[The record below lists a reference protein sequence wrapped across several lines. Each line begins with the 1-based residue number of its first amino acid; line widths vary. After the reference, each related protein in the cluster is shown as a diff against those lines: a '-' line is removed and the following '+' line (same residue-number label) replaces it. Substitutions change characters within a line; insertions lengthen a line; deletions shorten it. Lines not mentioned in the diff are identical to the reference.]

1 MLTEKQLQLIK
12 AENEFLLLQIE
23 DLNLAIAQKEMELEE
38 LRNRANHAAELQ
50 SKLDMNLLEF
60 EQMQRAVADRKQK
73 ASGDAIMIE
82 ELENELLDTLK
93 LQQQYRS
100 MADENDSLKASLM
113 GSSEELE
120 MASGL
125 YKKVK
130 DLDKELTVT
139 KSSLEIA
146 GIEIESL
153 KAELKELNESLA
165 RPNP

>member
-12 AENEFLLLQIE
+12 AENVFLLLQIE
-23 DLNLAIAQKEMELEE
+23 DLNAAIAQKEKELEE
-38 LRNRANHAAELQ
+38 LRNQANHAAELQ

-60 EQMQRAVADRKQK
+60 EQMQRTVADRKQK
-73 ASGDAIMIE
+73 ASGDSIMIE

-93 LQQQYRS
+93 LQQQYRA
-100 MADENDSLKASLM
+100 MADENDSLKASLL

-130 DLDKELTVT
+130 DLNKELTAA
-139 KSSLEIA
+139 KSKLEIA

-153 KAELKELNESLA
+153 RAELKELNTA
-165 RPNP
+165 QAKQNP

>member
-23 DLNLAIAQKEMELEE
+23 DLNAAIAQKERELEE
-38 LRNRANHAAELQ
+38 LRSQANHAAELQ

-60 EQMQRAVADRKQK
+60 EQMQRTVADRRQK
-73 ASGDAIMIE
+73 ASGDSIMIE

-130 DLDKELTVT
+130 DLDKELTAT
-139 KSSLEIA
+139 KSNLEIA

-153 KAELKELNESLA
+153 RAELKELNAELA
-165 RPNP
+165 KQNS

>member
-23 DLNLAIAQKEMELEE
+23 DLNAAIAQKEKELEE
-38 LRNRANHAAELQ
+38 LRKQANHAAELQ
-50 SKLDMNLLEF
+50 SKLDINLLEF
-60 EQMQRAVADRKQK
+60 EQMQRMVADRRQK

-100 MADENDSLKASLM
+100 MADENDSLKASLL

-125 YKKVK
+125 YKKLK

-139 KSSLEIA
+139 KSNLEIA
-146 GIEIESL
+146 GVEIESL
-153 KAELKELNESLA
+153 RAELKECNTALA
-165 RPNP
+165 KLHT

>member
-23 DLNLAIAQKEMELEE
+23 DLNAAIAQKERELDE
-38 LRNRANHAAELQ
+38 LRKQANHAAELQ
-50 SKLDMNLLEF
+50 SKLDINLLEF
-60 EQMQRAVADRKQK
+60 EQMQRVVADRKQK

-82 ELENELLDTLK
+82 ELETELLDTLK

-100 MADENDSLKASLM
+100 MADENDRLKASLM

-120 MASGL
+120 MASAL

-130 DLDKELTVT
+130 DLDKELTAT
-139 KSSLEIA
+139 KSNLEIA

-153 KAELKELNESLA
+153 RAELKECHTALA
-165 RPNP
+165 KQNA